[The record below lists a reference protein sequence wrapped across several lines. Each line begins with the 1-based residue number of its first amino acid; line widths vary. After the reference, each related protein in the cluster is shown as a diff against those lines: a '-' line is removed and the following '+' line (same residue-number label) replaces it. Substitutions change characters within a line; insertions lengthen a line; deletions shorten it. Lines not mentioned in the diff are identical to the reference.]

1 MRTTEERV
9 EAVRRRTAQIEQQ
22 KRHRRNR
29 IVTLSSAAFCL
40 ALITGISFSMPEL
53 SEELTAAD
61 FAGYETAA
69 GIFGGS
75 AAAGYFVIGLFA
87 FALGVCVTILCF
99 RLRAFQKDQEK
110 SEETEGNA
118 VDKTYGIT
126 EDDDAGIH

>member
-40 ALITGISFSMPEL
+40 ALIAGISFSMPEL

-75 AAAGYFVIGLFA
+75 AASGYFVIGLFA